1 MEQRHPTGNNASNNK
16 EGKVVMIKATS
27 KLQDLRRKIYIK
39 AKTDKSWR
47 FWGIYVHVCKT
58 ETLHASYK
66 LAKQNNG
73 APGIDGVTF
82 NDIEL
87 AGVDNF
93 LESIRRELLSKTY
106 YPLKNRKQEIPKP
119 GGKSRVLNIPCIRDR
134 VVQGA
139 VKLILEAIFDAD
151 FQSGS
156 YGYRPKKTAAAAVE
170 KVTVA
175 AIKNM
180 TRVIDVDLKSY
191 FDTVRHDILLD
202 KIAARIND
210 ENIMWLL
217 KLILKASGKRGVPQG
232 GPLSPLLSNI
242 YLNEVD
248 KMLERA
254 KEVSSSDG
262 YQHIEYAR
270 WADDLVILIDGYRK
284 WDWLASGA
292 YKRLCE
298 ELTKLGV
305 TLNLEKTRHV
315 DLMKDEA
322 FTFLGFVF
330 RRTKTKQGKWGIMK
344 TPKMEARTRL
354 LRKLKE
360 EFRRHRSQ
368 PIDRIIYLINPIL
381 RGWVNYYRIGNSA
394 RCFGYVKDWVE
405 KKARRHLMKARR
417 WQGFGWKI
425 WSRQWL
431 YQSLGLY
438 SDYKMRYYQEPKV
451 SPAR

>member
-1 MEQRHPTGNNASNNK
+1 VEQRHPTGNNVSNNK
-16 EGKVVMIKATS
+16 EGKVVMIKATIN
-27 KLQDLRRKIYIK
+27 LQDLRRKIYIK

-82 NDIEL
+82 DDIEST
-87 AGVDNF
+87 GVDKF
-93 LESIRRELLSKTY
+93 LESLRSDLLSKTY
-106 YPLKNRKQEIPKP
+106 HPLRNRKHEIPKS
-119 GGKSRVLNIPCIRDR
+119 GGKSRVLSIPCIRDR

-151 FQSGS
+151 FQPGS
-156 YGYRPKKTAAAAVE
+156 YGYRPKKTAAAAIE
-170 KVTVA
+170 KITVA

-191 FDTVRHDILLD
+191 FDTVRHDILLS
-202 KIAARIND
+202 KIAARVDD

-217 KLILKASGKRGVPQG
+217 KLILKAGGKIGVPQG

-254 KEVSSSDG
+254 KEVSSNDG

-284 WDWLASGA
+284 WNWLANGA

-298 ELTKLGV
+298 ELAKLGV
-305 TLNLEKTRHV
+305 TLNLEKTRQV

-322 FTFLGFVF
+322 FNFLGFVF
-330 RRTKTKQGKWGIMK
+330 RRAKTKQGKWGIMK
-344 TPKMEARTRL
+344 TPKMEARTKL

-368 PIDRIIYLINPIL
+368 PLDRIIYLINPIL
-381 RGWVNYYRIGNSA
+381 RGWVNYYPRFCS
-394 RCFGYVKDWVE
+394 
-405 KKARRHLMKARR
+405 
-417 WQGFGWKI
+417 
-425 WSRQWL
+425 
-431 YQSLGLY
+431 
-438 SDYKMRYYQEPKV
+438 
-451 SPAR
+451 